1 MNNCLFFDIYSKRI
15 GFFFN
20 NRERIGTY
28 FGLFLTIMYIFIS
41 LVFFGVNLFFV
52 INRAT
57 VREYDSTL
65 YSKDVP
71 SIDINPDLLYF
82 SFGLERADTLKKYVD
97 ESIYYPEIS
106 FVEEVKVNG
115 EFKTVER
122 KEIGYEVCKQQN
134 IGDDYIHLFNQG
146 ELSRSYCLKDFNG
159 TLKGGYNYNEMS
171 YLLIKI
177 FPCTN
182 TTNNSRVC
190 KSQDVIDS
198 YLTDGYF
205 SILSKDTGYD
215 PTNYSSPRI
224 PILLNSYTTFDK
236 SIYRNFI
243 LYFGIT
249 EIKSDIGLLSVK
261 EKTERYLQYRHEDK
275 SFYFRDYKEYYQG
288 KELISFSIRLDEL
301 IYVHK
306 RLYIK
311 LPEVLPVI
319 GGYMSMVNTIFNL
332 LSLFANGLIPELEI
346 LNSIFHFNL
355 RDKKMTLRVHSIK
368 QLYSQKI
375 RKSLYFPSD
384 NVLFNLNTK
393 EKSNISINKSSNF
406 LKLDNNNNNNNNN
419 KNESNN
425 VSRNSLM
432 GIMEPS
438 DNSSS
443 NAININFKK
452 NNSFLN
458 LNAKENEKN
467 DKLDNSNRKSS
478 IYRQKNN
485 TKFSNNI
492 INNVSINN
500 NYKYSSN
507 NIYPKLI
514 DLNRKN
520 FEKMIND
527 YKDQI
532 HFNILDYY
540 CCQKCTRRYRDIE
553 LFKLGIS
560 LYKKRMDIKNVFTF
574 LLYTEKKTLH

>member
-41 LVFFGVNLFFV
+41 LVFFGVNLFFIIKRV
-52 INRAT
+52 GVRA
-57 VREYDSTL
+57 YDSTL

-82 SFGLERADTLKKYVD
+82 SFGLEKANTLKKFAD
-97 ESIYYPEIS
+97 ESIYYPEIL
-106 FVEEVKVNG
+106 FVEKVKENG
-115 EFKTVER
+115 EFKTIGR
-122 KEIGYEVCKQQN
+122 KEIGYEICKEEKF
-134 IGDDYIHLFNQG
+134 GDDYNHFFKNG
-146 ELSRSYCLKDFNG
+146 ELNNSYCLKDYNA
-159 TLKGGYNYNEMS
+159 TLKGGFNYNKIS
-171 YLLIKI
+171 YLLIRI
-177 FPCTN
+177 FPCIN

-190 KSQDVIDS
+190 QSQDVIDS

-205 SILSKDTGYD
+205 SILAKDIGYD

-236 SIYRNFI
+236 SIYREFI
-243 LYFGIT
+243 LYYGIT
-249 EIKSDIGLLSVK
+249 EIKSDIGLFTEK
-261 EKTERYLQYRHEDK
+261 DKTERYLQYRHEDK
-275 SFYFRDYKEYYQG
+275 SFYFRDDKEYYQG

-306 RLYIK
+306 RSYIK
-311 LPEVLPVI
+311 LPEVIPVI
-319 GGYMSMVNTIFNL
+319 GGYMKMINTIFNL
-332 LSLFANGLIPELEI
+332 LSLFVGGLIPELEI

-355 RDKKMTLRVHSIK
+355 KDKKMTLRIHSIR

-393 EKSNISINKSSNF
+393 DKSNISVNKSSNF
-406 LKLDNNNNNNNNN
+406 LKLDNNNNN

-425 VSRNSLM
+425 LSKNSIM
-432 GIMEPS
+432 GILEPS
-438 DNSSS
+438 ENSSS
-443 NAININFKK
+443 NANNINFKK
-452 NNSFLN
+452 HNSFLN
-458 LNAKENEKN
+458 LNAKENGKN
-467 DKLDNSNRKSS
+467 DKFDISNRKSS

-485 TKFSNNI
+485 KKFSNNI
-492 INNVSINN
+492 INNASISN
-500 NYKYSSN
+500 NYKSMN

-520 FEKMIND
+520 YEKIIND

-532 HFNILDYY
+532 HFNTLDYY
-540 CCQKCTRRYRDIE
+540 CCQKCTRKYRDIE
-553 LFKLGIS
+553 LFKLGLS
-560 LYKKRMDIKNVFTF
+560 LYKKRMDIKNVFTL